1 MHNDKRGKSQKWL
14 PFPTIAGVFAGLIPG
29 VSAVFTDVSQ
39 PFWVVVK
46 AILLVVAFGFAA
58 ANLIGLAVV
67 KYRRSSGQDKSRP

>member
-1 MHNDKRGKSQKWL
+1 MNDEVRPLRKWL

-39 PFWVVVK
+39 PFWVTVK
-46 AILLVVAFGFAA
+46 VILLVLAFGFAA

-67 KYRRSSGQDKSRP
+67 SYRRSHGADKGSP